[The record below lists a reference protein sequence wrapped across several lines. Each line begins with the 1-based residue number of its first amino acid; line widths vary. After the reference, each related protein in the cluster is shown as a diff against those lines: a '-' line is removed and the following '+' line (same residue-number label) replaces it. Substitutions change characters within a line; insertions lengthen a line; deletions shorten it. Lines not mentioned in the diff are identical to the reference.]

1 LNKKKIFIAGQEGM
15 VGFAIYNLLKL
26 QNNKKKY
33 YLIDCS
39 RNTLDLTNQLKV
51 NQWFEKN
58 KPDIVINAAGRV
70 GGILDNSMHQ
80 LEYIYVN
87 TLIGFNLL
95 KSSLTYNVKKF
106 INLVYACIYPKE
118 AKQPKKE
125 KYLLTSPLEKIN
137 EGYGIAKIATLKYTQ
152 YIKNSLKKKFIS
164 LQPTNLY
171 GPRDNFDLKSAHVI
185 PALIRK
191 FHNAKVYNKKTVE
204 VWGSGIAKR
213 EFMHVNDLAD
223 AVIFCLK
230 NNIYED
236 YINIGTKDY
245 ISIKKLAI
253 LIKNIVNFNGKII
266 FNKKYPEGTK
276 ERKLD
281 TTLIKKYRW
290 LPKISLKTGLQSYY
304 DYFKKLEL
312 RD

>member
-1 LNKKKIFIAGQEGM
+1 LNLKKIFIAGQEGM
-15 VGFAIYNLLKL
+15 VGSAIYNLLKSK
-26 QNNKKKY
+26 NNKKKY

-51 NQWFEKN
+51 NQWFKKN

-70 GGILDNSMHQ
+70 GGIRDNSMYQ
-80 LEYIYVN
+80 SEYIYVN
-87 TLIGFNLL
+87 ILIGFNLL

-106 INLVYACIYPKE
+106 INLGSACIYPRDV
-118 AKQPKKE
+118 KQPIKE
-125 KYLLTSPLEKIN
+125 KYLLTSPLEKTT

-164 LQPTNLY
+164 LQSTNLY
-171 GPRDNFDLKSAHVI
+171 GPKDNFDLKSGHVI
-185 PALIRK
+185 AALIRK
-191 FHNAKVYNKKTVE
+191 FHNAKVNNKKTVE

-213 EFMHVNDLAD
+213 EFMHVNDLAE

-253 LIKNIVNFNGKII
+253 LIKSTVNFKGKII
-266 FNKKYPEGTK
+266 FNKKYPEGIK

-281 TTLIKKYRW
+281 TSLIKKYGW
-290 LPKISLKTGLQSYY
+290 LPKISLKTGLQGYY